1 MGQLLPNRPK
11 LNLNDIYGNDEV
23 TEFHI
28 TGTLDFFNQLS
39 NKEDRRKRPL
49 SKLLEQG
56 VGEGSLRDGQQGG
69 KRGGQQGGRRGGQQ
83 GGQQGG
89 QRGGQQGG
97 RQGGQQGGRRGGQQ
111 GGRRGGQQ

>member
-11 LNLNDIYGNDEV
+11 LNLNDIYGNEEV

-56 VGEGSLRDGQQGG
+56 VGEGGLRD
-69 KRGGQQGGRRGGQQ
+69 GQQGGRRGGQQ
-83 GGQQGG
+83 GGK
-89 QRGGQQGG
+89 RGGQQ
-97 RQGGQQGGRRGGQQ
+97 
-111 GGRRGGQQ
+111 